1 MNANHFQKAFELA
14 AWEQLHGS
22 LMGVRVNADSTF
34 SRGMGLRERRAPA
47 RCSSRG
53 WGDAKEEGRRPAER
67 QPYPPGGERMRKS
80 LEEALN
86 S

>member
-22 LMGVRVNADSTF
+22 LMGVSVNADSTF
-34 SRGMGLRERRAPA
+34 SRGMGLRERPAPA

-53 WGDAKEEGRRPAER
+53 WGDAKEEGRRPGRTAALPTRGREN
-67 QPYPPGGERMRKS
+67 
-80 LEEALN
+80 EEE